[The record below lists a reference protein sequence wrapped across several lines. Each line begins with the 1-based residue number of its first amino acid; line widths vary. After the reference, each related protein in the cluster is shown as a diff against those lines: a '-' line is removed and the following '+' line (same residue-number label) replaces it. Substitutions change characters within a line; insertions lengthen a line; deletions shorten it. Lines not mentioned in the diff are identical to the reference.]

1 MKKTEKLDKDGK
13 KGIIAW
19 YSLISLNLIMLLIAA
34 GTILWLNAWI
44 FWLISMLFQTIDF
57 IVLASKNPEILN
69 ERGKFVKEG
78 TKSYDEKFVVF
89 YLIGVLAAMIIMGLD
104 AARFKWYPLPN
115 WGLLFGLIFILP
127 GYVLGVWAMVS
138 NPFFELTGRIQKER
152 EHKVIDK
159 GPYQFIRHPGYAGEI
174 IMLMGTPF
182 ILQSLLG
189 YIPIIGLIILFVIR
203 TNLEDKT
210 LKKELPGYKNYSKKT
225 KYRLLPHIW

>member
-1 MKKTEKLDKDGK
+1 
-13 KGIIAW
+13 
-19 YSLISLNLIMLLIAA
+19 
-34 GTILWLNAWI
+34 
-44 FWLISMLFQTIDF
+44 MLFQTIDF
-57 IVLASKNPEILN
+57 IALASKNPEILN
-69 ERGKFVKEG
+69 ERGKFLKEG

-127 GYVLGVWAMVS
+127 GYVLGLWAMVS

-152 EHKVIDK
+152 EHEVIDE

-203 TNLEDKT
+203 TSLEDKT